1 MTTASISATAG
12 AFLPKVNSQSRIA
25 PRTLGSTAEG
35 PGGDV
40 YEKETALFRD
50 STRLTV
56 GSLDNGLR
64 KNEDGS
70 VDMPGSVTSVFS
82 EAEDFAAALREE
94 GFVGLLVI
102 DPASITGMSRWR
114 NRCSRSGR

>member
-1 MTTASISATAG
+1 VTTASISATAG
-12 AFLPKVNSQSRIA
+12 AFLPKVNSQPRIA

-70 VDMPGSVTSVFS
+70 VDVHIGRRRPPAWSRTGFTPPGKGWWPWFRLYGPQQALFEKTWKLPDIE
-82 EAEDFAAALREE
+82 EA
-94 GFVGLLVI
+94 
-102 DPASITGMSRWR
+102 
-114 NRCSRSGR
+114 